1 MVSIIMAIIVLYFN
15 FRMLKLNEK
24 DRERPR
30 IVEIVQF
37 CIVPVKER
45 LTKIDQCHF
54 REFNLWEILRS
65 GISRGVQEVSAGT
78 RGVSVVS
85 RYSLPPS
92 PDVLCANFYAL
103 LERLNQKSRKLLPI
117 RKRRDWKSEWD
128 EKVRRFNDVQRKL
141 SQKMEELGQ
150 RLEKFIGDCSD
161 IEKIYG
167 ETDAKN
173 YYKPV
178 ESFKRELADPCKF
191 YDYYKQ
197 AKLYDAKGEEWSLAG
212 AWFYAGKE
220 VFYRLMRAN
229 ETILA
234 EIDKLMEE
242 RERARDGLVAMLD
255 EIRGWLEKEYKL
267 TPSEQIPAIELP
279 AP

>member
-1 MVSIIMAIIVLYFN
+1 MGDFKVGDQQGGAGSQRWDSWR
-15 FRMLKLNEK
+15 FRS
-24 DRERPR
+24 
-30 IVEIVQF
+30 
-37 CIVPVKER
+37 
-45 LTKIDQCHF
+45 F
-54 REFNLWEILRS
+54 RYPPL
-65 GISRGVQEVSAGT
+65 
-78 RGVSVVS
+78 
-85 RYSLPPS
+85 PS

-103 LERLNQKSRKLLPI
+103 LERLNQKSRKLLPL

-150 RLEKFIGDCSD
+150 RLEKFIGDRLD

-167 ETDAKN
+167 ETDVKN
-173 YYKPV
+173 YNKL

-191 YDYYKQ
+191 YDYYRQ
-197 AKLYDAKGEEWSLAG
+197 AKLYDARGEEWSLGG

-220 VFYRLMRAN
+220 VFYRLMHAN
-229 ETILA
+229 ETVLA

-242 RERARDGLVAMLD
+242 RKRARDGLVAMLD

-267 TPSEQIPAIELP
+267 TPSEQIPAIELSEP
-279 AP
+279 CEPRVI